1 MAGPLL
7 LTRCQ
12 VDKEIMAEVF
22 VYGVPTV
29 KGMDK
34 LIDILVML
42 RNSWR
47 QLNDEPPYVN
57 YSPDPPE
64 VKQ

>member
-1 MAGPLL
+1 MAEPML
-7 LTRCQ
+7 LTRLQ
-12 VDKEIMAEVF
+12 IERDIAADVV
-22 VYGVPTV
+22 VYGIPTI

-34 LIDILVML
+34 LIDVLVML

-47 QLNDEPPYVN
+47 ELNGEPPYVN

-64 VKQ
+64 TNK